1 MFSAILMA
9 AMATST
15 TAPDFFCKPR
25 CAPVCAPVVCCKP
38 VVVYSCN
45 GCYGSCNGCYG
56 SCYGSCYGG
65 CYGSCYGSC
74 YGGCYGSC
82 YGSCYGCYGSVVVPT
97 TPIYKGKAQGAPQAA
112 PVAPA
117 APKNAD
123 DMKKKPAAQAAPA
136 RVIVEMQA
144 NAKLFVDGV
153 ATEATGARRVF
164 STPALAQGSAFFYDI
179 KVVNA
184 DNTVRTTKLV
194 VRAGEDAVANF
205 ENESTAS
212 R

>member
-56 SCYGSCYGG
+56 SCYGSCYG
-65 CYGSCYGSC
+65 
-74 YGGCYGSC
+74 
-82 YGSCYGCYGSVVVPT
+82 CYGSVVVPA

-164 STPALAQGSAFFYDI
+164 STPALAQGSSFFYDI

-205 ENESTAS
+205 ENDSTAS